1 MPRRPRSTRSGGRR
15 DLVHTS
21 SMEGQLVFAGISA
34 FSGDQVRAGG
44 LSEAVAALLGA
55 ETEEDAVGLVRLVT
69 GYADSSDERARAIAR
84 WLSGLYGSGRLATYP
99 AIVPLEPDLLAEVL
113 VARELTALPELVGGA
128 FDLAV
133 DRQLSRA
140 LVVLSRAAAARDDLA
155 DVVRAALDERLPGL
169 VHQFAS
175 RQIQDAELLTGLRL
189 ALQAIRPL
197 AGAVA
202 AMDELP
208 QASTALAPLAVDVTT
223 LAVEGLRNA
232 ASHDPDRYLPDLA
245 GALNNLSVG
254 LGGLG
259 RPGDALAAVEEAV
272 GHYRV
277 LAKVNPDRYLP
288 DLAGALN
295 NLSVQLGDLGRQSE
309 APRRFA
315 EILNEHPND
324 AWATGVLL
332 LRRAGWYRDR
342 GDLTSAIADALGAAQ
357 RLNDGKD
364 AQHRGKARSLLRALR
379 ADDPTAFDQAW
390 SQTVHTDQPVWL
402 RHHQHDARLGEQLI
416 DWIRTSTW
424 DDSRALLTAH
434 GDALLT
440 DQAEATLEHLIDDNP
455 GDWQLTQHLAIL
467 QVARADGIDAAYDA
481 LHQSLVWQ
489 ALADRLLAWVTMPTW
504 DESRSFLQEH
514 TAELLTD
521 EAESVLHTLVD
532 QNPDSPALLAH
543 LGLLTL
549 CRSDVIEPADGLF
562 GDSNRLRAPV
572 QVLAP
577 GEDLDRTLALAR
589 LRAGLQPDEAD
600 THFDHALAALAAGEF
615 QEAEQAITRCA
626 DTLQW
631 WERSARMRRLD
642 GLAAARPDLA
652 EGLGR
657 LRAILSSSTSAT

>member
-1 MPRRPRSTRSGGRR
+1 
-15 DLVHTS
+15 
-21 SMEGQLVFAGISA
+21 MEGQLVFAGISA

-549 CRSDVIEPADGLF
+549 CRSDGIEPADGLF

>member
-295 NLSVQLGDLGRQSE
+295 NLSVGLGGLGRPGDALAAVEEAVRICRVLAKANPDRYLPDHAMSLNNLSNRLGDLGR
-309 APRRFA
+309 P
-315 EILNEHPND
+315 
-324 AWATGVLL
+324 
-332 LRRAGWYRDR
+332 
-342 GDLTSAIADALGAAQ
+342 
-357 RLNDGKD
+357 
-364 AQHRGKARSLLRALR
+364 
-379 ADDPTAFDQAW
+379 
-390 SQTVHTDQPVWL
+390 
-402 RHHQHDARLGEQLI
+402 
-416 DWIRTSTW
+416 
-424 DDSRALLTAH
+424 
-434 GDALLT
+434 GDAL
-440 DQAEATLEHLIDDNP
+440 AAVEEAVGHY
-455 GDWQLTQHLAIL
+455 
-467 QVARADGIDAAYDA
+467 R
-481 LHQSLVWQ
+481 
-489 ALADRLLAWVTMPTW
+489 
-504 DESRSFLQEH
+504 
-514 TAELLTD
+514 
-521 EAESVLHTLVD
+521 
-532 QNPDSPALLAH
+532 
-543 LGLLTL
+543 
-549 CRSDVIEPADGLF
+549 
-562 GDSNRLRAPV
+562 
-572 QVLAP
+572 VLAKANP
-577 GEDLDRTLALAR
+577 
-589 LRAGLQPDEAD
+589 
-600 THFDHALAALAAGEF
+600 
-615 QEAEQAITRCA
+615 
-626 DTLQW
+626 
-631 WERSARMRRLD
+631 
-642 GLAAARPDLA
+642 
-652 EGLGR
+652 
-657 LRAILSSSTSAT
+657 